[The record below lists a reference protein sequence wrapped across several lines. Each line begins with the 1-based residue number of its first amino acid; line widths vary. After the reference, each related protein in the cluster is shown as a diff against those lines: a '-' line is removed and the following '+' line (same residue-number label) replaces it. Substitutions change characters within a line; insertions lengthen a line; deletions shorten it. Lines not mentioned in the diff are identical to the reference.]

1 MKKLRIRIT
10 YTYTKTKVRNN
21 NGRMVDLTIPSYV
34 CKSATIY
41 NETGILFLTYFN
53 RCQNNLSYRVALGCM
68 TVQKWNTFMIGKHKM
83 ALRRIKGQILE
94 KFSISS
100 KRFDDALEIAEDFYD
115 IVMTCLGVAG
125 KMSIKVEIANA
136 VYNVIKIIA
145 KYINKVSDRQDKYIR
160 NIIKGKNK
168 TDNVLILLDRE
179 DFVYNSIYYQKGIYW
194 VCETGWHSQRVV
206 RMY

>member
-1 MKKLRIRIT
+1 
-10 YTYTKTKVRNN
+10 
-21 NGRMVDLTIPSYV
+21 MV
-34 CKSATIY
+34 
-41 NETGILFLTYFN
+41 
-53 RCQNNLSYRVALGCM
+53 
-68 TVQKWNTFMIGKHKM
+68 
-83 ALRRIKGQILE
+83 
-94 KFSISS
+94 
-100 KRFDDALEIAEDFYD
+100 
-115 IVMTCLGVAG
+115 
-125 KMSIKVEIANA
+125 ANA

-194 VCETGWHSQRVV
+194 ACETGWHSQRVV